1 MNEELELR
9 MLLLK
14 VYAALAL
21 VTLLALVITVAKI
34 KVVEA
39 IEGTPDPMVPTFKPL
54 KQKTDT
60 TIMYTGKCI
69 KIKTHPNQDVYYY
82 FILLVLTIIMF
93 TGNGFM
99 PEDWYFFHS
108 NGRMSDRAYKSIRIL
123 DTLRWT
129 GPTSKPEDVTRKF

>member
-1 MNEELELR
+1 MTSRYIELNEELELR

-69 KIKTHPNQDVYYY
+69 KIKTHHNQDVYYY
-82 FILLVLTIIMF
+82 FLQNSKVFLKQENNF
-93 TGNGFM
+93 
-99 PEDWYFFHS
+99 FFHS
-108 NGRMSDRAYKSIRIL
+108 RS
-123 DTLRWT
+123 
-129 GPTSKPEDVTRKF
+129 EQF

>member
-1 MNEELELR
+1 

-21 VTLLALVITVAKI
+21 VTLLALVITVTKI

-60 TIMYTGKCI
+60 TIMYTGNCT
-69 KIKTHPNQDVYYY
+69 KIKTHSNQDTFKQNYVHRKWFYARR
-82 FILLVLTIIMF
+82 LV
-93 TGNGFM
+93 
-99 PEDWYFFHS
+99 FFS
-108 NGRMSDRAYKSIRIL
+108 FKRQN
-123 DTLRWT
+123 
-129 GPTSKPEDVTRKF
+129 E

>member
-1 MNEELELR
+1 M
-9 MLLLK
+9 
-14 VYAALAL
+14 AL
-21 VTLLALVITVAKI
+21 VTLLALVITVTKI

-39 IEGTPDPMVPTFKPL
+39 IEGTPDPMIPTFKPL

-60 TIMYTGKCI
+60 TIMYTGVY
-69 KIKTHPNQDVYYY
+69 KI
-82 FILLVLTIIMF
+82 FFLFLSILWLF

-108 NGRMSDRAYKSIRIL
+108 NGKMSDRAYKSIRIL

-129 GPTSKPEDVTRKF
+129 GPTSKPEDVTRKL

>member
-1 MNEELELR
+1 MTSRYYQKDVNEELELR

-21 VTLLALVITVAKI
+21 VTLLALVITVTKI

-60 TIMYTGKCI
+60 TIMYTGNCT
-69 KIKTHPNQDVYYY
+69 KIKTPQRC
-82 FILLVLTIIMF
+82 ILL
-93 TGNGFM
+93 
-99 PEDWYFFHS
+99 YF
-108 NGRMSDRAYKSIRIL
+108 
-123 DTLRWT
+123 
-129 GPTSKPEDVTRKF
+129 